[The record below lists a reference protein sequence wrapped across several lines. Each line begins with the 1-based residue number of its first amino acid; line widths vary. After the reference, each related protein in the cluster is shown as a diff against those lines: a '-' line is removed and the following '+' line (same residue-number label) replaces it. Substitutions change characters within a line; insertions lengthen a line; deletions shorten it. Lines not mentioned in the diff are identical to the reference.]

1 MHSFFLVADAS
12 EDDHWQA
19 GLNFT
24 DVGNE
29 RDTIDFRHVEIDNY
43 YFAVVQLEPGGGLK
57 GFRQG
62 GAGMSSFFQVVGQKP
77 GDQWV
82 VIDDKEIDAIAIEDF
97 HR

>member
-1 MHSFFLVADAS
+1 
-12 EDDHWQA
+12 
-19 GLNFT
+19 
-24 DVGNE
+24 
-29 RDTIDFRHVEIDNY
+29 
-43 YFAVVQLEPGGGLK
+43 VQLEPGGGLK
-57 GFRQG
+57 AFRQG